1 MPGPMIKT
9 LQSLACLLT
18 PQRSETETLFHPL
31 KASHMTHPY
40 RVGEREDAWAFGNF
54 VTNLFVASTGL
65 KNRLY
70 N

>member
-1 MPGPMIKT
+1 VF
-9 LQSLACLLT
+9 Q
-18 PQRSETETLFHPL
+18 PL